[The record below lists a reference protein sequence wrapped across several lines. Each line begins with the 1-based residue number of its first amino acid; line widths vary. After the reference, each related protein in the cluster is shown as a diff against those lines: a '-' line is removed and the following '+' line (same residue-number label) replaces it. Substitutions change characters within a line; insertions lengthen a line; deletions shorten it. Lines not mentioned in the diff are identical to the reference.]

1 MLFDWDTGKNQS
13 NIIKHGIDFNDAKEI
28 FNHSMI
34 IKIDQRKDYGEK
46 RWISIG
52 LLGDIIV
59 VMIFTLR
66 GKTIRIISV
75 RKANQK
81 ERRMYDERT
90 R

>member
-1 MLFDWDTGKNQS
+1 L
-13 NIIKHGIDFNDAKEI
+13 IIKVDK
-28 FNHSMI
+28 
-34 IKIDQRKDYGEK
+34 RKNYGEK

-75 RKANQK
+75 RKANHE
-81 ERRMYDERT
+81 ERRMYYERT